1 MAPTIMASEAA
12 DVLPLKEEMSSTD
25 ISEDPESPALIHAVD
40 NESSEDNSVEE
51 GDPAVGDTAR
61 TDDAPDA
68 VDENFEGSQEVE
80 SNAAVERALESPVID
95 QVDDSDSDDIS
106 GKESEKEQCVPGD
119 AKDASSDVMDSSPQ
133 PDAVPQVKSDSEDD
147 IESNS
152 TNEAPLESESSDK
165 IEAEEETTQ
174 VASTTDGDA
183 SSAVHNADSEEEE
196 SSNDAAESPGSPNS
210 LESGTE
216 SSVDSGSSTE
226 THTSEGTDDS
236 NDWYDPSAGAGKTAE
251 NESDEG
257 DDDDVTSRAAIA
269 LAAVAVAVNAQHSSP
284 SAAAQAARALAPG
297 IMPGAGMSP
306 RRNEDMKTVSLQ
318 AVKHFLK
325 TKASNSTIVQ
335 KLADGENDAFLQHLL
350 LLEFFRIDDDS
361 SEAGVPASPS
371 AAAAAVRT
379 SESEGSVQVDGEN
392 VKVDKGGFDEEL
404 AAIAAERVRSILAM
418 IGGAY
423 DSLAGLLPNVP
434 KPELQEN
441 DEAEFDGIETP
452 PIIPDLLPPCAS
464 TSSDATA
471 EFFRECAGPCE
482 IEDAAKHE
490 DDTEPEKAEESH
502 PNKTA
507 RDGKSSESGHSS
519 ASSVLSSM
527 FTSVKRSSIATP
539 RASLTGVFRKRNR
552 RHSSSDKKDRDSS
565 NRNESRDDDLAEGE
579 YSVLIEREMLGLTVE
594 NVLERTVVR
603 TVLPGGAAKSAGAQ
617 VGSLIVRVGNVPTKN
632 LTHFETID
640 ELRQSQR
647 PLRLVMRQISTDA
660 LSLAREEM
668 GRLIRGAGFGMITG
682 GAFGADEILEQAQ
695 EAAVS
700 GKRNSGR
707 RPQIETYSRVLHERW
722 TCDDMTNPDATE
734 LPIHKA
740 AEKLVWILTL
750 LIYGLESEACL
761 TQSVTAE
768 VESPREKQ
776 RHHHHDSKDYADAS
790 KSVSKVL
797 LDFMKKNVEVGDKSQ
812 EEEAPS
818 APIPMNSTMVRRGR
832 KAPPPPPPP
841 PRGMKSVGGS
851 PSIDP
856 NKPLIQIGDVLHRTY
871 TFLADPTSPP
881 AALLRGEVIAFLCD
895 VLDIDTGME
904 LSEEESASSTAAGE
918 NAGPISDL
926 GSAGS
931 LLKLIILN
939 CSMMRSPGCGMHDSD
954 EHDHILKEQKRR
966 FGYKRQFSSVDA
978 HRLHAGN
985 RFLAVVHRL
994 AASRSLSAR
1003 VTACSLGPVLWG
1015 HLDFSHQLQV
1025 RKFT

>member
-1 MAPTIMASEAA
+1 VAPTIMASEAA
-12 DVLPLKEEMSSTD
+12 DASPVKGEMSSMD
-25 ISEDPESPALIHAVD
+25 IPKDPESPALIDAVD
-40 NESSEDNSVEE
+40 NESSEDNTVEE
-51 GDPAVGDTAR
+51 GDPAVGDTAI
-61 TDDAPDA
+61 TDAPDA
-68 VDENFEGSQEVE
+68 VDENVEGSQEVE
-80 SNAAVERALESPVID
+80 SDAAVERE
-95 QVDDSDSDDIS
+95 QVDDSDSDDVS
-106 GKESEKEQCVPGD
+106 GNESEKEQCVPGD
-119 AKDASSDVMDSSPQ
+119 AKDAGSAVMDSSPQ
-133 PDAVPQVKSDSEDD
+133 PDAVPRVKSDSGDD

-152 TNEAPLESESSDK
+152 TNEASFETESSDK

-183 SSAVHNADSEEEE
+183 SSAVHNAESEDEEP
-196 SSNDAAESPGSPNS
+196 SSDAAESSGSPNS
-210 LESGTE
+210 LGSGAE

-226 THTSEGTDDS
+226 THTSESSDDS

-325 TKASNSTIVQ
+325 TKASNSTIIQ

-350 LLEFFRIDDDS
+350 LLEFFRIDDDT
-361 SEAGVPASPS
+361 SEPEVPASPS
-371 AAAAAVRT
+371 AAAVRA
-379 SESEGSVQVDGEN
+379 SESEGSVQVDGED
-392 VKVDKGGFDEEL
+392 VKVDRGVFDEEL

-552 RHSSSDKKDRDSS
+552 RHSSSEKKDRDSS
-565 NRNESRDDDLAEGE
+565 NLNESRDDDLAEGE

-707 RPQIETYSRVLHERW
+707 RPQIETYSRILHERW

-750 LIYGLESEACL
+750 LIYGLESEAVL

-776 RHHHHDSKDYADAS
+776 RHHHHDSKDYVDAS

-841 PRGMKSVGGS
+841 PRGMKSVGS
-851 PSIDP
+851 SSIDP

-1015 HLDFSHQLQV
+1015 HLDFPHQLQV
-1025 RKFT
+1025 RKFTCRCISF